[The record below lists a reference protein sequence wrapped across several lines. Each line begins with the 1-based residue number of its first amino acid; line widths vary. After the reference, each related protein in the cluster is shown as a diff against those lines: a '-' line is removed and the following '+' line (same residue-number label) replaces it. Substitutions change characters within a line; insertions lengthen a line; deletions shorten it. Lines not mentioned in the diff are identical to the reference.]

1 VQTTER
7 ESGMAEE
14 SERAGESALLPLKDV
29 DVVVRGRKASY
40 GIQSRGRV
48 CVCNRVLCIIQTHCA
63 AEESTHRERKSERES
78 GRKLPSLL
86 NRFDTFCCLHFGAST
101 QTHTHTHPHTDA
113 LKRFLN
119 TG

>member
-101 QTHTHTHPHTDA
+101 HTHPRTHTQ
-113 LKRFLN
+113 
-119 TG
+119 TH